1 MIGVAAASFDGL
13 RDGPRRTRLWIPLAA
28 YAPTTAS
35 KSPPRDRRE
44 LSVFGRLAPSI
55 SVSTAAAEVS
65 AIASSL
71 DAAFERHSVT
81 KRPGPSERS
90 WRLKP
95 VAAMTELDNV
105 PYRFGITVIALVA
118 LVLVVACTN
127 LGNLVLARGT
137 MRQQEVAVR
146 SALGASTWRLV
157 REQLAESVL
166 IAIGGA
172 AASYVAFQ
180 ILSVLMVADFHVALP
195 FGGRW
200 TLSVQPSLNAPALA
214 TGAGALLISLVV
226 FGLEPALQLARS
238 RDIRGGLASGAGG
251 VGAPRAS
258 RHRALLRW
266 QVAISAGFFIIA
278 TMFVKYTI
286 AEARHD
292 SGIDLDRVGVAVL
305 NIQTQNWDETRV
317 RRTLERVLEETRRDP
332 AIATASVSTG
342 LPFGTPT
349 MRVTL
354 TLPDRAVGHN
364 ADSLVASGIAATPSI
379 FRTLGVSVIRGRGFD
394 DRDHGGATAV
404 VVLSEFAA
412 RKIFGT
418 IDAVGRRLVIQGPS
432 SRISDTRSLATVVG
446 IAGDT
451 DVKQLFRGPGAL
463 VYVPLMQRFDTILT
477 VAARTTGDPALAV
490 RAVRDAIRRTD
501 SDLAVDVSGTGR
513 EVLAGAFVLLRAAG
527 VAAVSLGGLTLLL
540 AMVGLFGIQS
550 HMVAHRTRE
559 IGVRMSFGATAARI
573 RMMVLRDGYRPV
585 LEGLALGL
593 FIGLTGRAIVRAYL
607 DVDVSIVD
615 PWMLLVVP
623 IPLILAAFCACYL
636 PAHRAASVDPIVA
649 LRHV

>member
-1 MIGVAAASFDGL
+1 MWRARFASDSKIVGQTIRISGDAFEVIGVAAASFDGL

-55 SVSTAAAEVS
+55 SVSTAAAEVG

-146 SALGASTWRLV
+146 LALGASTWRLV

-266 QVAISAGFFIIA
+266 QVA
-278 TMFVKYTI
+278 
-286 AEARHD
+286 
-292 SGIDLDRVGVAVL
+292 
-305 NIQTQNWDETRV
+305 
-317 RRTLERVLEETRRDP
+317 
-332 AIATASVSTG
+332 
-342 LPFGTPT
+342 TP
-349 MRVTL
+349 R
-354 TLPDRAVGHN
+354 PG
-364 ADSLVASGIAATPSI
+364 
-379 FRTLGVSVIRGRGFD
+379 
-394 DRDHGGATAV
+394 
-404 VVLSEFAA
+404 
-412 RKIFGT
+412 
-418 IDAVGRRLVIQGPS
+418 S
-432 SRISDTRSLATVVG
+432 SSSPRCS
-446 IAGDT
+446 
-451 DVKQLFRGPGAL
+451 
-463 VYVPLMQRFDTILT
+463 
-477 VAARTTGDPALAV
+477 
-490 RAVRDAIRRTD
+490 
-501 SDLAVDVSGTGR
+501 
-513 EVLAGAFVLLRAAG
+513 
-527 VAAVSLGGLTLLL
+527 
-540 AMVGLFGIQS
+540 
-550 HMVAHRTRE
+550 
-559 IGVRMSFGATAARI
+559 
-573 RMMVLRDGYRPV
+573 
-585 LEGLALGL
+585 
-593 FIGLTGRAIVRAYL
+593 
-607 DVDVSIVD
+607 
-615 PWMLLVVP
+615 
-623 IPLILAAFCACYL
+623 
-636 PAHRAASVDPIVA
+636 
-649 LRHV
+649 